1 MRTRK
6 NVKALTETEKKNFV
20 TAVLALKKKP
30 STLHPGNTGFSRY
43 DDYVEV
49 HRNATN
55 SIINQVTT
63 QPALNQKSWAY
74 GGPAF
79 LPWHREFIL
88 QFETDLAA
96 INSTVTLPYWDWT
109 DASPAASPF
118 TTNFLGGNGSGPD
131 QMVADGPFAGDKWK
145 LNIKED
151 PGDSNSLQRDFGGD
165 GTAPA
170 LPTAGLQNAVLN
182 VATYDTSPWR
192 GVTDTFRWHCENAL
206 HNLIQRFIGGTT
218 DSIASP
224 NDPVFFL
231 HHANIDRLY
240 AVWQGLHQASAHY
253 LPVTG
258 GQQGHNLNDALIFH
272 TTGTAPFQTNATPAT
287 VMNHHLLGYQYDTEM
302 QVSLGGLKI
311 PAAHLQI
318 LYGIVNDASSVEVA
332 PNGNTIQVPGG
343 QIPFTPG
350 DPWTQL
356 SPAAR
361 DTLIG
366 RAVNELAAQIAN
378 SGARNQVQAAVAPL
392 TGKARAASS

>member
-20 TAVLALKKKP
+20 AAVLALKKKP

-63 QPALNQKSWAY
+63 QPALNQKSWAH

-88 QFETDLAA
+88 QFENDLAM
-96 INSTVTLPYWDWT
+96 IDSGVTLPYWDWT
-109 DASPAASPF
+109 DANPLANPLTA
-118 TTNFLGGNGSGPD
+118 NFLGGNGAGPD
-131 QMVADGPFAGDKWK
+131 QIVADGPFTGDKWK
-145 LNIKED
+145 LNVKED
-151 PGDSNSLQRDFGGD
+151 PGDSNALQRDFGAD

-170 LPTAGLQNAVLN
+170 LPTAGLENAVLN
-182 VATYDTSPWR
+182 VATYDASPWR
-192 GVTDTFRWHCENAL
+192 GVANTFRWQCETAL
-206 HNLIQRFIGGTT
+206 HNLTQRFIGGTM
-218 DSIASP
+218 DSMASP

-258 GQQGHNLNDALIFH
+258 GQQGHNLNDLLIFN
-272 TTGTAPFQTNATPAT
+272 TTGTAPFHTSATPAS
-287 VMNHHLLGYQYDTEM
+287 VMNHHLLGYQYDTETQM
-302 QVSLGGLKI
+302 SLGGLKI

-318 LYGIVNDASSVEVA
+318 LYGIVNDASGAVRT
-332 PNGNTIQVPGG
+332 PNGNIIHVPGG
-343 QIPFTPG
+343 ALPISPG

-366 RAVNELAAQIAN
+366 QAVHELAAQIGN
-378 SGARNQVQAAVAPL
+378 TGARNQLQAAVASL